1 MTVEN
6 IYLVYGRTNP
16 PCPYCENMKT
26 LLDSRNID
34 YEYKDI
40 GDEGN
45 FEEFCSFRL
54 KTVPAVFKGG
64 KYLGGFTEVKEL
76 V

>member
-1 MTVEN
+1 MSEN
-6 IYLVYGRTNP
+6 IYVVYGRTNP
-16 PCPYCENMKT
+16 PCPYCESLKT
-26 LLDSRNID
+26 LFESKSIT

-40 GDEGN
+40 GNEDN

-54 KTVPAVFKGG
+54 KTVPAVFKEGR
-64 KYLGGFTEVKEL
+64 YLGGFTEVKDL